1 MADRILTAE
10 GPRGLLFACI
20 GPTARF
26 STPEVSDR
34 RSTAV
39 LHPYP
44 DEDSAKAALVAA
56 GGKLAVGGGR

>member
-1 MADRILTAE
+1 VADRILTAD
-10 GPRGLLFACI
+10 GPRGPLFACI
-20 GPTARF
+20 IPKARV

-34 RSTAV
+34 RLTAV

-56 GGKLAVGGGR
+56 GGKLSEGGAR